1 MFGRGGVS
9 IALPCRTYVD
19 CIRVLTIFTNCAC
32 RFFRLLVALLLQVV
46 STRLFGNDAT
56 AAGSARVAWPLC
68 FGACQ
73 IDVVVV
79 HAESPRTRK
88 GGGVVRDGVDAGV
101 VAVSSEG
108 TFEDDEVVQALQA
121 RIHNYEEALQFKQQS
136 PAQVVV
142 GGDA

>member
-1 MFGRGGVS
+1 
-9 IALPCRTYVD
+9 
-19 CIRVLTIFTNCAC
+19 
-32 RFFRLLVALLLQVV
+32 
-46 STRLFGNDAT
+46 
-56 AAGSARVAWPLC
+56 
-68 FGACQ
+68 
-73 IDVVVV
+73 
-79 HAESPRTRK
+79 
-88 GGGVVRDGVDAGV
+88 VRDGVDAGV